1 MVAIGITPDKWQHN
15 PKSKGQEPLS
25 SLLSLCQKKPSSSER
40 KQRRAMDKTV
50 ADLNIEHFR
59 KLLAVETDPAKRQT
73 IERLLA
79 EEEAK
84 LARAMVNRTGTQ
96 GRT

>member
-1 MVAIGITPDKWQHN
+1 MTRIQIAHGT
-15 PKSKGQEPLS
+15 LS
-25 SLLSLCQKKPSSSER
+25 SLLSLCQTKLSLSEG
-40 KQRRAMDKTV
+40 KQRQAVDKTV

-59 KLLAVETDPAKRQT
+59 KLLAIETDPAKRQT

-84 LARAMVNRTGTQ
+84 LARAMVNKTGTQ
-96 GRT
+96 GQT